1 MNIPQKI
8 MDMFSIIILTIQG
21 IVYLIYN
28 KFQETIIR
36 TADATPIATPISP
49 AGDMEHFISNND
61 SEAPDGNIASYNLYK
76 PDDMIAAN
84 SNKYDQYSIT
94 NIIPENIVLPSNYKL
109 TTNEFEKENTD
120 YNYKDYSNVDG
131 SGVHL
136 RKGWAELSSI
146 NRPWFETCMSEMD
159 CKITTS
165 DSRAPHFFDNL
176 DKIDY
181 Q

>member
-8 MDMFSIIILTIQG
+8 MDMFSIIILAIQG
-21 IVYLIYN
+21 IVYFIYN

-36 TADATPIATPISP
+36 TSGTTAGTTANATEDVT
-49 AGDMEHFISNND
+49 DYFISNND
-61 SEAPDGNIASYNLYK
+61 NDNDNDNNNDAQNVNTASYNLYK
-76 PDDMIAAN
+76 PDGMIAAN

-109 TTNEFEKENTD
+109 TTTEFEKENTD

-136 RKGWAELSSI
+136 RKGWEELSSI
-146 NRPWFETCMSEMD
+146 NRPWFETCMSSMD
-159 CKITTS
+159 CKI
-165 DSRAPHFFDNL
+165 AKGNL